1 MTVFREIRSGD
12 KVRKGDLLATFYSV
26 DVGNKKN
33 DLIDAIYQ
41 LKLDDIIMKRW
52 QKESAV
58 VPEINIWTQERTVVG
73 DINAIDRNVSTLRA
87 WGIPEEDIQALR
99 KEAEAVKPDDAE
111 KRLRLRDRSDFDKWA
126 RVEVK
131 VPADGIIIER
141 NLALHEIVVDNT
153 TNLFQVADLGKL
165 FVTAN
170 CPEDDL
176 PQLEALQE
184 SSHDLIPWT
193 VTTVGAPPMKGFID
207 DISYL
212 IDPNQH
218 TAVIKGY
225 IENKDAKLRGGQF
238 ISATVDLPPP
248 PDVVE
253 LPINAVIEDGQQTVV
268 FVQTDAAKEQYTM
281 RRVEVTNRFQYRVFV
296 RSKPF
301 EKGEE
306 LSSDDIELRL
316 LPKEP
321 LRPGER
327 VLQTGVN
334 ELKAVLVDRESQARG
349 KAAEGN

>member
-12 KVRKGDLLATFYSV
+12 KVHKGDLLAVFYSV
-26 DVGNKKN
+26 DVGNTKN
-33 DLIDAIYQ
+33 NLVDAIYQ

-52 QKESAV
+52 QKESSV

-73 DINAIDRNVSTLRA
+73 DINAIDRAVSTLRA

-99 KEAEAVKPDDAE
+99 KEAEAVKPEDAE
-111 KRLRLRDRSDFDKWA
+111 KRLRLRDRSEFDKWA
-126 RVEVK
+126 RVEIR
-131 VPADGIIIER
+131 VPADGVVIER

-153 TNLFQVADLGKL
+153 TNLFQIADVGKL

-176 PQLEALQE
+176 PQLEGMQE

-193 VTTVGAPPMKGFID
+193 VTTVGSPPMKGFID

-218 TAVIKGY
+218 TAVVKGY

-238 ISATVDLPPP
+238 ILATVDLPAP

-268 FVQTDAAKEQYTM
+268 FVQSDAAKQRYTM
-281 RRVEVTNRFQYRVFV
+281 RRVEVTNRFQYKVFV

-301 EKGEE
+301 TKDEE
-306 LSSDDIELRL
+306 LSQDDVELRL
-316 LPKEP
+316 QPREP
-321 LRPGER
+321 LRSGER
-327 VLQTGVN
+327 VLLTGVN
-334 ELKAVLVDRESQARG
+334 ELKAVLLERESQTRG